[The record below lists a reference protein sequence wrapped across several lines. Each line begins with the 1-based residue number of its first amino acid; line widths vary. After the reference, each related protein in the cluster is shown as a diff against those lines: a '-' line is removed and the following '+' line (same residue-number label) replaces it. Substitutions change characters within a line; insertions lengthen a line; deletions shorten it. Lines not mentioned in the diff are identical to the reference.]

1 MKETRKILSDYPA
14 WRDIYLKGSI
24 SVKLPQRFCG
34 TQCVENEDTAEK
46 AILVLPDIVALIK
59 HFLALCPS
67 KSPKNNKSLD
77 KLAQSVSDKQM
88 ITKLTFLKEVL
99 HILNEFLRPFLA
111 DNPMVPFF
119 MWRIW
124 WSFEATYESVYPQ
137 VNSRQSWNTIFT
149 SDVLRYQ

>member
-1 MKETRKILSDYPA
+1 MKEIRKILSDSPA
-14 WRDIYLKGSI
+14 WGDIYLKSSI

-34 TQCVENEDTAEK
+34 TRCVENEDTEEK
-46 AILVLPDIVALIK
+46 AILVWPDIVALIK

-67 KSPKNNKSLD
+67 KRPKNNKSFD
-77 KLAQSVSDKQM
+77 KLAQSVIKS
-88 ITKLTFLKEVL
+88 IFLEEVL
-99 HILNEFLRPFLA
+99 HILNEFSRPFLA

-124 WSFEATYESVYPQ
+124 WSFEATYEGVYPQ